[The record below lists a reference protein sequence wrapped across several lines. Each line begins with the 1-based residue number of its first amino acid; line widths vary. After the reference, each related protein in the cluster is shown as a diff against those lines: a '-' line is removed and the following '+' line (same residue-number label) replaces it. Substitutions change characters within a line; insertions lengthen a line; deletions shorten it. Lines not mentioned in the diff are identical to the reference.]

1 MANDISTIRQRLE
14 LKLSPFTRKFC
25 VSYAL
30 DIALSVCT
38 DPKDLELLDNTAK
51 WLRDELSTEELKVL
65 ADKHYATYATYA
77 TATYATATATAAAAT
92 AYATAYATASAA
104 YATAYAAAYA
114 TAYATATYACAS
126 SSATYAAANHKVDKL
141 LEYEKVLDDKIN
153 NLTKLE
159 KLIYGV

>member
-1 MANDISTIRQRLE
+1 MAKIKAPTVESIRQRLE

-51 WLRDELSTEELKVL
+51 WLRDELSTEELKAL
-65 ADKHYATYATYA
+65 ADKHYASA
-77 TATYATATATAAAAT
+77 TAAYASATAAYATATAYTA
-92 AYATAYATASAA
+92 AYATA
-104 YATAYAAAYA
+104 AYAAAYA
-114 TAYATATYACAS
+114 AY
-126 SSATYAAANHKVDKL
+126 AANHKVDKL

-159 KLIYGV
+159 KLIYDIKD